1 MDFISLLGI
10 AVGLSMDAFAVCIA
24 NGATNKQLRPSFAIK
39 LGATFG
45 FFQALMPAIGW
56 CIGQAGAAIISSID
70 HWIAL
75 VLLGFLGGKMIFEAI
90 RHKNEEEPESSENM
104 KLTTLLLL
112 GIATSIDALATGI
125 ILPSAVGA
133 ESILLMVLSVLIIGC
148 VTFCICVPGVYLGK
162 KFGKLLSSKAEIFGG
177 LVLIAIGLKICIE
190 HLFFS

>member
-75 VLLGFLGGKMIFEAI
+75 VLL
-90 RHKNEEEPESSENM
+90 
-104 KLTTLLLL
+104 
-112 GIATSIDALATGI
+112 
-125 ILPSAVGA
+125 
-133 ESILLMVLSVLIIGC
+133 
-148 VTFCICVPGVYLGK
+148 
-162 KFGKLLSSKAEIFGG
+162 
-177 LVLIAIGLKICIE
+177 
-190 HLFFS
+190 